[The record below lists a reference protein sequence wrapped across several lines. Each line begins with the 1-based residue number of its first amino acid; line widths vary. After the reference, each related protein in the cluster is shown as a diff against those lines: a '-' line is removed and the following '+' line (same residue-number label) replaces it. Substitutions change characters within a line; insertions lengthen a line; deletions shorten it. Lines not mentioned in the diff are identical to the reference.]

1 MKYAHSSFLTA
12 VLFAGW
18 LMMNPAFATE
28 IVAHR
33 GASFDAPENTLA
45 SINLAWRQK
54 ADAVEIDIYLTADGK
69 IVAIH
74 DKTTKRTGGGKDKPV
89 VEQTLAELKQLDFGA
104 WKSPKYA
111 GERIPT
117 LEEIVKTIPEGKR
130 VFIEIK
136 TEAEILPELK
146 RVLAEVGR
154 PPAQTPLISF
164 SYETMRVAKEQLPE
178 LKVYWVVKLSND
190 KETGRPNYTAAEL
203 IAKVKAAKLD
213 GVNLGSSPPLTAE
226 FVREFK
232 AAGLELYIWTVND
245 ADKADEYRQLGV
257 DGVETDRPDLLR
269 SRFKDKAGS

>member
-1 MKYAHSSFLTA
+1 
-12 VLFAGW
+12 
-18 LMMNPAFATE
+18 MMVPAFGTE

-45 SINLAWRQK
+45 SVNLAWQQK

-89 VEQTLAELKQLDFGA
+89 VEQTLAELKQLDFGT

-117 LEEIVKTIPEGKR
+117 LDEILKTIPEGKR
-130 VFIEIK
+130 LFIEIK

-146 RVLAEVGR
+146 RVLTETGR
-154 PPAQTPLISF
+154 PPAQTPLICF
-164 SYETMRVAKEQLPE
+164 SYDAIRAAKELLPD
-178 LKVYWVVKLSND
+178 LKAYWLVKLEKD
-190 KETGRPNYTAAEL
+190 KDTGRLNHTAAEL

-213 GVNLGSSPPLTAE
+213 GLDLGNSPPLTPE
-226 FVREFK
+226 FVREIK
-232 AAGLELYIWTVND
+232 QAGLGLYVWTVND
-245 ADKADEYRQLGV
+245 ADKADEYRTLGI
-257 DGVETDRPDLLR
+257 DGITTDRPELLR
-269 SRFKDKAGS
+269 ERFQGKAKP